1 MAVTLVPSQFFVPA
15 AAREALAAVAELNGT
30 DEVKSVGLPQY
41 EATLIY
47 SSGKEDDSLPEIFYV
62 LEALQSCREYNK
74 IVASFDGTILSL
86 AIAQGKTL
94 LLANEY
100 RAADF
105 TTAQY
110 FIFLAL
116 KSLQLNPEIST
127 VCFRSPLKMEEEMS
141 LYRYF
146 KSVEQI

>member
-1 MAVTLVPSQFFVPA
+1 MAVTLVPSQFFAPA
-15 AAREALAAVAELNGT
+15 AAREALASVAEFSDA
-30 DEVKSVGLPQY
+30 DEVKSVVLSQY
-41 EATLIY
+41 SAVLVY
-47 SSGKEDDSLPEIFYV
+47 NSGKEDDSLPDLFYV
-62 LEALQSCREYNK
+62 LDALQTCKEYNK
-74 IVASFDGTILSL
+74 IVASYNGSVLSL
-86 AIAQGKTL
+86 AISQGRTL

-100 RAADF
+100 NASDF

-146 KSVEQI
+146 KSVELI